1 MNDKKSSSKEKLN
14 ERIELSLPAGKRL
27 LRYALIVVTFAIL
40 LFWVTEH
47 PEKPLGMI
55 SKVFSWFTP
64 FIIGFCIAYVVNLLM
79 RPLEKLWAVIWAKS
93 KGDFY
98 KKLKRPVCLV
108 LSALLVFGL
117 IFAVVFMVIPAL
129 KDTIVSFVDRI
140 PQYILEIEKL
150 YNNFAEFLQNYNFE
164 LPDISIKMD
173 KLGTTLKGL
182 ITSYGNNVVNT
193 TFNVT
198 ASIVSVVVDI
208 VLGVAFSL
216 YVLAQKETLGRQFKK
231 IIYALFNQQKADRL
245 LDLTRLTDGVFTKF
259 VTGQLTEAVIIG
271 VLCFIGMLIFRM
283 PYALVI
289 SVLVGFTA
297 LIPIFGALF
306 GTAVGAF
313 LILLESPVKAFWFV
327 IFIIILQQLEGNLI
341 YPRVV
346 GKSVGLPG
354 IWVLVAVTVGGSAM
368 GIGGMLF
375 AVPVATVLYVIFKEY
390 IQKKYKEK
398 DIHRNQMKLDI

>member
-1 MNDKKSSSKEKLN
+1 MNEKKSSSKERGN
-14 ERIELSLPAGKRL
+14 ERIELSLPAGKKL
-27 LRYALIVVTFAIL
+27 LKYALIVVAFATL
-40 LFWVTEH
+40 LFWITEH
-47 PEKPLGMI
+47 PEKPLGII
-55 SKVFSWFTP
+55 SKVLSWFTP
-64 FIIGFCIAYVVNLLM
+64 FIIGFCIAYIVNLLM
-79 RPLEKLWAVIWAKS
+79 RPLEKLWAVIWARA
-93 KGDFY
+93 KGDFHS
-98 KKLKRPVCLV
+98 KLKRPVCLI
-108 LSALLVFGL
+108 LSALVVFGL

-129 KDTIVSFVDRI
+129 KDTVVSFVDRI
-140 PQYILEIEKL
+140 PQYIQETEEL
-150 YNNFAEFLQNYNFE
+150 YNRFAEFLQNYNFE

-173 KLGTTLKGL
+173 KLGATLKDL
-182 ITSYGNNVVNT
+182 ITNYGNNVVNT

-198 ASIVSVVVDI
+198 ASIVSVIVDI
-208 VLGVAFSL
+208 VLGIAFSL
-216 YVLAQKETLGRQFKK
+216 YVLAQKETLGRQLKK
-231 IIYALFNQQKADRL
+231 VIYALFKQRNAERILELSK
-245 LDLTRLTDGVFTKF
+245 LTDGVFTKF

-271 VLCFIGMLIFRM
+271 VLCFIGMLIFRI

-375 AVPVATVLYVIFKEY
+375 AVPIATVLYVIFKEY
-390 IQKKYKEK
+390 IQKRYKEK

>member
-1 MNDKKSSSKEKLN
+1 MNEKKSSSKERGN
-14 ERIELSLPAGKRL
+14 ERIELSLPAGKKL
-27 LRYALIVVTFAIL
+27 LKYALIVVAFATL
-40 LFWVTEH
+40 LFWITEH
-47 PEKPLGMI
+47 PEKPLGII
-55 SKVFSWFTP
+55 SKVLSWFTP
-64 FIIGFCIAYVVNLLM
+64 FIIGFCIAYIVNLLM
-79 RPLEKLWAVIWAKS
+79 RPLEKLWAVIWARA
-93 KGDFY
+93 KGDFHS
-98 KKLKRPVCLV
+98 KLKRPVCLI
-108 LSALLVFGL
+108 LSALVVFGL

-129 KDTIVSFVDRI
+129 KDTVVSFVDRI
-140 PQYILEIEKL
+140 PQYIQETEEL
-150 YNNFAEFLQNYNFE
+150 YNRFAEFLQNYNFE

-173 KLGTTLKGL
+173 KLGATLKGF
-182 ITSYGNNVVNT
+182 ITNYGNNVVNT

-198 ASIVSVVVDI
+198 ASIVSVIVDI
-208 VLGVAFSL
+208 VLGIAFSI

-231 IIYALFNQQKADRL
+231 VIYALFKQQNADRIL
-245 LDLTRLTDGVFTKF
+245 EFSKLTDSVFTKF

-271 VLCFIGMLIFRM
+271 VLCFIGMIIFRM
-283 PYALVI
+283 PYAVVI

-306 GTAVGAF
+306 GTAIGAF
-313 LILLESPVKAFWFV
+313 LILLESPIKAFWFV

-354 IWVLVAVTVGGSAM
+354 IWVLVAVTVGGSAI

-390 IQKKYKEK
+390 IQKIYKEK
-398 DIHRNQMKLDI
+398 DVHRNQMKLDI